1 MFNEPLLAGLDVGTT
16 NIKALIFTPDG
27 QVVSQASQ
35 PTPTHV
41 PQPGWAYYEPEEL
54 WQTVASALHQ
64 ATSTVDAHRITSVAV
79 ASMGEAGVPL
89 DSHNKPL
96 YPAIAWFD
104 PRTIPQAE
112 WLEQHIG
119 KDPLFSV
126 TGLSL
131 QPIWGLCKLLWLKQN
146 EPDIFSRAVRWLHIA
161 DYIAFRLCGTQATD
175 YSLASRTLALD
186 LAKREWSTDILKA
199 AGIEH
204 NLYAPLCVSGTAL
217 GNVIL
222 EAAQVT
228 GLPITAQVAAG
239 GHDHLCGA
247 LAAGVTTPGVMLNSL
262 GTAETIVMS
271 LDQPLTDP
279 KLGREGFT
287 LGAHV
292 VEGLYYIKG
301 SLYTSGACVEW
312 FRSVLGEHHEYADL
326 ISEAEAV
333 PTGSQGVCFL
343 PHFHL
348 ASPPYDDHNAR
359 GAFIGLS
366 TGVSRGTLFRAVLEG
381 TAYDSRLMTEAML
394 AYEGI
399 SELKTLIAVGGV
411 TRNALWMRIRASVLN
426 RSLMVTDI
434 SEAASLG
441 AALLGG
447 LGANIYKQADDA
459 LVSLKRNT
467 HTVEPHTPDVPLY
480 DQIYTQVY
488 KRLYPA
494 LSPLHQTL
502 HSLPH
507 L

>member
-1 MFNEPLLAGLDVGTT
+1 MESLLAGLDVGTT

-27 QVVSQASQ
+27 QVVAQASL

-54 WQTVASALHQ
+54 WQTVASALRQ
-64 ATSTVDAHRITSVAV
+64 ATSTIDARRIASIAV
-79 ASMGEAGVPL
+79 SSMGEAGVPL
-89 DSHNKPL
+89 DSHNNPL
-96 YPAIAWFD
+96 YHAIAWFD

-119 KDPLFSV
+119 KDALFAV

-131 QPIWGLCKLLWLKQN
+131 QPIWGLCKLLWFKQN
-146 EPDIFSRAVRWLHIA
+146 EPDVFSRAVRWLHIA

-186 LAKREWSTDILKA
+186 LAKREWSTEILKA

-204 NLYAPLCVSGTAL
+204 NLYAPLCVGGTGL
-217 GNVIL
+217 GNITM
-222 EAAQVT
+222 EAAQAT
-228 GLPITAQVAAG
+228 GLPTTAQVAAG

-279 KLGREGFT
+279 KLGHEGFT

-312 FRSVLGEHHEYADL
+312 FRSVLGDHHDYADL
-326 ISEAEAV
+326 IAEAQAI
-333 PTGSQGVCFL
+333 PPGSQGVCFL
-343 PHFHL
+343 PHFQL

-359 GAFIGLS
+359 GSFIGLS

-394 AYEGI
+394 AYDGI
-399 SELKTLIAVGGV
+399 PELKTILAIGGV
-411 TRNALWMRIRASVLN
+411 TRNALWMQIRASVLN
-426 RSLMVTDI
+426 RPLTVTNI

-441 AALLGG
+441 AAMLGG
-447 LGANIYKQADDA
+447 LGAGIYKEAAGA
-459 LVSLKRNT
+459 LAALKRDT
-467 HTVEPHTPDVPLY
+467 HPVEPNPAEVAVY
-480 DQIYTQVY
+480 DPVYSQVY
-488 KRLYPA
+488 KKLYPA

-502 HSLPH
+502 HSLH
-507 L
+507 AV